1 MASSLV
7 KIDIHLIF
15 HIKSTSVTMRHEDL
29 PDIFSYMA
37 GIIKGIGG
45 ASFTVGGTEDHIH
58 ILSSL
63 PKNVSIADFVRTI
76 KSESSKWMKTIDA
89 SYANFAWQDGYGAF
103 SVSPSILDK
112 TKAYI
117 QEQKKHHERRTFR
130 DEYRA
135 FLVAS
140 GVSFDERYVFED

>member
-63 PKNVSIADFVRTI
+63 PKNMSIADFVRTI

-140 GVSFDERYVFED
+140 GVSFDERYMFV

>member
-63 PKNVSIADFVRTI
+63 PKNMSIADFVRTI

>member
-7 KIDIHLIF
+7 KIDVNLIF
-15 HIKSTSVTMRHEDL
+15 HIKSTSVIMRHEDL
-29 PDIFSYMA
+29 PDIFSYIG
-37 GIIKGIGG
+37 GIIKG
-45 ASFTVGGTEDHIH
+45 VGGTSFTIGGTVDHIH

-63 PKNVSIADFVRTI
+63 PKNMSIIDFIRTI

-89 SYANFAWQDGYGAF
+89 SYLNFAWQDGYGAF
-103 SVSPSILDK
+103 SVSPSLLEK
-112 TKAYI
+112 TKTYI
-117 QEQKKHHERRTFR
+117 QEQEKHHERKTFR

-140 GVSFDERYVFED
+140 GVSFDERYAFED

>member
-15 HIKSTSVTMRHEDL
+15 HINSTSVTMRHEDL

-63 PKNVSIADFVRTI
+63 PKNMSIADFVRTI

>member
-29 PDIFSYMA
+29 PDIFSYMT

-63 PKNVSIADFVRTI
+63 PKNMSIADFVRTI

>member
-1 MASSLV
+1 
-7 KIDIHLIF
+7 
-15 HIKSTSVTMRHEDL
+15 MRHEDL

-63 PKNVSIADFVRTI
+63 PKNMSIADFVRTI